1 MRGLDECFVARRS
14 VIFRAEKSQNG
25 RPAQDSAVLNGFQ
38 SGTNEKART
47 RRAFEFG
54 RELLRGPRYG
64 KYSIAEVACCF
75 SRRSNFDA
83 PV

>member
-1 MRGLDECFVARRS
+1 MFVVRLPAF
-14 VIFRAEKSQNG
+14 FRVEKITEE
-25 RPAQDSAVLNGFQ
+25 RAQAKAQ
-38 SGTNEKART
+38 SPSTTRNPHTNEKACARQ
-47 RRAFEFG
+47 AFEFG

-64 KYSIAEVACCF
+64 KYSIAEVTCCF

>member
-1 MRGLDECFVARRS
+1 VDWNVRRAAS
-14 VIFRAEKSQNG
+14 CILPCRENHGRAI
-25 RPAQDSAVLNGFQ
+25 AQAKAQ
-38 SGTNEKART
+38 SPSTTRNPRTNEKACT
-47 RRAFEFG
+47 RQAFEFG

-64 KYSIAEVACCF
+64 KYSIAEVTCCF